1 MFRDVSGTWVCSVE
15 AAEQITPYD
24 VEDMKRVLESQ
35 KEMTNNIT
43 MQNAQ
48 LVMEN
53 SERT

>member
-1 MFRDVSGTWVCSVE
+1 ME

-35 KEMTNNIT
+35 KEMINNIT

-53 SERT
+53 SELRMHPPYNLVL